1 MHITFLLYNNLGYK
15 LSIFVISLQIIHLR
29 MKNNSKVIIFES
41 TVVQSHISM
50 LQDIINRMAGNSA
63 NCKNWTVTLIA
74 AMLVLLVD
82 KNMQIPNAWICLIP
96 IGLFYLLDCYYL
108 GLERL
113 CISSQKA
120 FLERIHND
128 EDYVENLY
136 KMEELKDKCNQ
147 IFNTIK
153 AMKSVSTTPF
163 YLIVAIVVLF
173 FGRIIGV

>member
-1 MHITFLLYNNLGYK
+1 MDSNKKIEVL
-15 LSIFVISLQIIHLR
+15 
-29 MKNNSKVIIFES
+29 ES
-41 TVVQSHISM
+41 PAVQYHISM
-50 LQDIINRMAGNSA
+50 LQGIINRMAGNSA
-63 NCKNWTVTLIA
+63 NCKNWTITLVA

-120 FLERIHND
+120 FLERINNN
-128 EDYVENLY
+128 EDCAENLY
-136 KMEELKDKCNQ
+136 KVEGLKDKCDQ
-147 IFNTIK
+147 ICNTIK
-153 AMKSVSTTPF
+153 AMTSVSTTPF

-173 FGRIIGV
+173 FGRIIGG